1 MEMEILIGI
10 ALIATISMGI
20 LLFNHIMFKREILK
34 LKEEMVAH
42 KLKNGVD
49 EELWNMFIKGTNL
62 IFRFKR

>member
-10 ALIATISMGI
+10 ALIATITIGI
-20 LLFNHIMFKREILK
+20 MLFNSIIFKREILK